1 VEAKDT
7 RFFLFAIFFQA
18 SPIFEG
24 KETYTI
30 AHGRNNGP
38 TIWALAFT
46 IINKHEKI

>member
-7 RFFLFAIFFQA
+7 RFFLFAIFFQ
-18 SPIFEG
+18 G
-24 KETYTI
+24 NETHTF

-46 IINKHEKI
+46 ILNKHEKI